1 VTNPISRVVGAA
13 RELLRDQRA
22 RRPWLDH
29 LVHAGGHYNR
39 VQGDLLA
46 SGVTYYVFLA
56 LFPVLL
62 LAASVA
68 AFVLRGDLLLEE
80 QLVRGIREAV
90 PGSTG
95 QDLAEEVERA
105 IDRAATFGLIGL
117 AGFLFV
123 GLGAT
128 DKLRV
133 GMDVV
138 WRGRPDPPDFLA
150 DRLKDLGALLGL
162 GAASLVSI
170 ALTTGATAAS
180 SRVLALLG
188 VDEVPGYF
196 LLTGAVAIALA
207 LAGDTLVFLWVLKW
221 VPDNPAGP
229 RQLLPAAVFG
239 AVGFEVLKLVGNW
252 YLTLIGHNVTAQTLG
267 GFVGLIVWINVV
279 VRFAFYT
286 ASWAATIPAVE
297 RARTGAL
304 GAPAQLTAPSEGSPA
319 TGPGRAVPQLRRGP
333 LRRGPLRRGPL
344 RRGPLRLGLRRLD
357 LRRLGLLGI
366 GALAGVT
373 GSRLLPRLQARRGRG
388 RVAEDG

>member
-13 RELLRDQRA
+13 RGLLRDQRA

-29 LVHAGGHYNR
+29 LLHAGGRYNR

-68 AFVLRGDLLLEE
+68 AFVLRGDQLLEE

-123 GLGAT
+123 GLGAM

-162 GAASLVSI
+162 GAAGVLSI

-180 SRVLALLG
+180 SWLLELLG
-188 VDEVPGYF
+188 LAEVPGFF
-196 LLTGAVAIALA
+196 LLTGGVAIALA
-207 LAGDTLVFLWVLKW
+207 LGSDMLVFLWLLKG
-221 VPDNPAGP
+221 VPDNPFGV
-229 RQLLPAAVFG
+229 RRLLPGAVFG
-239 AVGFEVLKLVGNW
+239 AVGFEVLKLAGNW
-252 YLTLIGHNVTAQTLG
+252 YLTRIGSNVTAQTLG

-279 VRFAFYT
+279 ARFAFYT
-286 ASWAATIPAVE
+286 ASWTATIPAIE
-297 RARTGAL
+297 QAREL
-304 GAPAQLTAPSEGSPA
+304 PAPLSPA
-319 TGPGRAVPQLRRGP
+319 PPPEVTPVPPRGAGPAPVRLAV
-333 LRRGPLRRGPL
+333 
-344 RRGPLRLGLRRLD
+344 
-357 LRRLGLLGI
+357 GLLGA
-366 GALAGVT
+366 GALLGAAAG
-373 GSRLLPRLQARRGRG
+373 RLLARRPRRG
-388 RVAEDG
+388 AGPDDAPEDA

>member
-13 RELLRDQRA
+13 RGLLHRQRA

-62 LAASVA
+62 LVASVA
-68 AFVLRGDLLLEE
+68 GFVLRGDLLLEE
-80 QLVRGIREAV
+80 QLIRGIREAV

-95 QDLAEEVERA
+95 RNLAEEADRA
-105 IDRAATFGLIGL
+105 IDSAATFGLIGL

-138 WRGRPDPPDFLA
+138 WRGRPDPPEFLA
-150 DRLKDLGALLGL
+150 DRVKDLGALLGL
-162 GAASLVSI
+162 GAAGLVSI
-170 ALTTGATAAS
+170 GLTTGATAAS
-180 SRVLALLG
+180 SRVLDLLG

-196 LLTGAVAIALA
+196 LLTGAVAITLA
-207 LAGDTLVFLWVLKW
+207 LAGDTLVFLWVLKG
-221 VPDNPAGP
+221 VPDNPFGL
-229 RQLLPAAVFG
+229 RRLLPAAVFG
-239 AVGFEVLKLVGNW
+239 AVGFEALKLIGSW
-252 YLTLIGHNVTAQTLG
+252 YLTLIGHNVTARTLG

-279 VRFAFYT
+279 ARFAFYT
-286 ASWAATIPAVE
+286 ASWAATIPAIE
-297 RARTGAL
+297 RARTGVPSAPEEITSRPAHPPAA
-304 GAPAQLTAPSEGSPA
+304 GAAPARS
-319 TGPGRAVPQLRRGP
+319 RLRRG
-333 LRRGPLRRGPL
+333 
-344 RRGPLRLGLRRLD
+344 
-357 LRRLGLLGI
+357 LGLLGI
-366 GALAGVT
+366 GALAGVV
-373 GSRLLPRLQARRGRG
+373 GSRLLPRLRARRARV

>member
-1 VTNPISRVVGAA
+1 VSNPAGRAIGAA
-13 RELLRDQRA
+13 RGLLRRQRA

-62 LAASVA
+62 LVASIA
-68 AFVLRGDLLLEE
+68 GFVLSGNAVLEQ
-80 QLVRGIREAV
+80 QLITSIRDAV

-95 QDLAEEVERA
+95 ADLAGQAGAA

-123 GLGAT
+123 GLGAM

-138 WRGRPDPPDFLA
+138 WRGHPDPPDFLT
-150 DRLKDLGALLGL
+150 DRLKDLAALLGL
-162 GAASLVSI
+162 GAAGVFSI

-180 SRVLALLG
+180 SWLLDLLG
-188 VDEVPGYF
+188 LDEVPGFF

-207 LAGDTLVFLWVLKW
+207 LVGDTLVFLWLLKG
-221 VPDNPAGP
+221 VPGNPFAV
-229 RQLLPAAVFG
+229 RRLLPGAVFG
-239 AVGFEVLKLVGNW
+239 AVGFELLKLAGTW
-252 YLTLIGHNVTAQTLG
+252 YLTMIGANVTAQTLG

-279 VRFAFYT
+279 ARFAFYT
-286 ASWAATIPAVE
+286 ASWTATLPSIE
-297 RARTGAL
+297 RDRTPVPPG
-304 GAPAQLTAPSEGSPA
+304 PAPSEVAISPDRVA
-319 TGPGRAVPQLRRGP
+319 GPAPV
-333 LRRGPLRRGPL
+333 
-344 RRGPLRLGLRRLD
+344 RLA
-357 LRRLGLLGI
+357 LGLLSA
-366 GALAGVT
+366 GAVTGVLAVVA
-373 GSRLLPRLQARRGRG
+373 GSRLLARRSRREGHRDG
-388 RVAEDG
+388 AAEDA

>member
-1 VTNPISRVVGAA
+1 MLAA
-13 RELLRDQRA
+13 GRGQLRRQRD

-62 LAASVA
+62 LVASVA
-68 AFVLRGDLLLEE
+68 GFVLRGNALLEE
-80 QLVRGIREAV
+80 QLIRGIRDAV

-95 QDLAEEVERA
+95 ADLAEQAAAA
-105 IDRAATFGLIGL
+105 IDRAATFGVIGL
-117 AGFLFV
+117 VGFLFV
-123 GLGAT
+123 GLGAV

-138 WRGRPDPPDFLA
+138 WRGRPDPPDFLV

-162 GAASLVSI
+162 GAAGVLSI

-180 SRVLALLG
+180 SRVLELLG
-188 VDEVPGYF
+188 VDGVPGYS

-207 LAGDTLVFLWVLKW
+207 LAGDVLLFLWLLKG
-221 VPDNPAGP
+221 VPDNTTAV
-229 RQLLPAAVFG
+229 RLLLPGAVFG

-252 YLTLIGHNVTAQTLG
+252 YLTRIGTNVTAQTLG

-279 VRFAFYT
+279 ARFAFYT
-286 ASWAATIPAVE
+286 ASWTATIPAVE
-297 RARTGAL
+297 HPVPAAGPTPAAPGPPLAARSPDRSPRSG
-304 GAPAQLTAPSEGSPA
+304 PA
-319 TGPGRAVPQLRRGP
+319 PGRLALALLAV
-333 LRRGPLRRGPL
+333 
-344 RRGPLRLGLRRLD
+344 
-357 LRRLGLLGI
+357 
-366 GALAGVT
+366 GALAGAL
-373 GSRLLPRLQARRGRG
+373 GSRLLPRSRPVRRRDPDRGTAADARRP
-388 RVAEDG
+388 

>member
-1 VTNPISRVVGAA
+1 MSDPFSRAVGAA
-13 RELLRDQRA
+13 RGLLRRQRA

-29 LVHAGGHYNR
+29 LVHAGGRYNR

-62 LAASVA
+62 LVASIA
-68 AFVLRGDLLLEE
+68 GFVLSGNALLEE
-80 QLVRGIREAV
+80 QLVTAIREAV

-95 QDLAEEVERA
+95 AELAEQASGA
-105 IDRAATFGLIGL
+105 IDRATTFGLIGL

-123 GLGAT
+123 GLGAV

-138 WRGRPDPPDFLA
+138 WRGRPDPPDFLV

-162 GAASLVSI
+162 GAAGALSI

-180 SRVLALLG
+180 SRVLGLLG
-188 VDEVPGYF
+188 VDEVPGAF

-207 LAGDTLVFLWVLKW
+207 LAGDTLVFLWLLKG
-221 VPDNPAGP
+221 VPGNPFGV
-229 RQLLPAAVFG
+229 RQLLPGAVFG

-252 YLTLIGHNVTAQTLG
+252 YLTLIGQNVTAQTLG

-279 VRFAFYT
+279 ARFAFYT
-286 ASWAATIPAVE
+286 ASWTATIPSIEHAH
-297 RARTGAL
+297 AL
-304 GAPAQLTAPSEGSPA
+304 VPHGPAAPT
-319 TGPGRAVPQLRRGP
+319 P
-333 LRRGPLRRGPL
+333 LP
-344 RRGPLRLGLRRLD
+344 D
-357 LRRLGLLGI
+357 V
-366 GALAGVT
+366 ALV
-373 GSRLLPRLQARRGRG
+373 
-388 RVAEDG
+388 